1 MKAII
6 GANWIMPLSLQHGTG
21 LFIIGHILHVDMI
34 GLKMCNCC
42 LFKIHR
48 VFRK

>member
-1 MKAII
+1 MKDII

-21 LFIIGHILHVDMI
+21 LFIIGDILRVDVI

-42 LFKIHR
+42 LFNIHR